1 MTQMTTSSS
10 HAMAL
15 QDIFRCSYCKSRM
28 TYNGGSYVCPNNG
41 NESGVRCPVGPADAA
56 RLTRRVVSKMITR
69 VMDESNT
76 LQVISDI
83 QNTAAQFSRLQRERL
98 DAAESML
105 MDLNRERDLLLQ
117 PVEQKLKNFKDVAS
131 QVDEINAKATGA
143 SYEALVAREE
153 LDKLA
158 FISDADGIKAAA
170 QDPATYLDFADPSD
184 TIALI
189 NLFVDRVEVGVQSA
203 KIVYA
208 EAASDGSSS
217 AKPAADCID
226 IN

>member
-1 MTQMTTSSS
+1 MTQMTTPSS
-10 HAMAL
+10 HGTAL
-15 QDIFRCSYCKSRM
+15 QDIFRCSYCKSRL
-28 TYNGGSYVCPNNG
+28 TYNGESYVCPNNG
-41 NESGVRCPVGPADAA
+41 NKSGVRCPVGPADAA
-56 RLTRRVVSKMITR
+56 RLTRRVVSKMIAR

-76 LQVISDI
+76 LQIISDI
-83 QNTAAQFSRLQRERL
+83 QNTAAQSSLLQRERL
-98 DAAESML
+98 NAAESML
-105 MDLNRERDLLLQ
+105 MDLNRERDSLLQ
-117 PVEQKLKNFKDVAS
+117 PVEQELKNFKDVAS

-184 TIALI
+184 TTALI
-189 NLFVDRVEVGVQSA
+189 NLFVDRVEVGVHSA

-208 EAASDGSSS
+208 EAVSNGSSS
-217 AKPAADCID
+217 AKPTADCID